1 MSKTGDQ
8 LILRPFS
15 QDSPGSA
22 STGETPR
29 RKMSKV
35 VDPRDAEELFG
46 GGSTRKS
53 TSRVDPKKRAS
64 EIAVACEL
72 FLEGG
77 SGAMV
82 LIEYFA
88 FVDAHDPVESEDEE

>member
-8 LILRPFS
+8 LILRAFS
-15 QDSPGSA
+15 QDSPCTV

-46 GGSTRKS
+46 GPLLGKVQVGWTR
-53 TSRVDPKKRAS
+53 KKRAS
-64 EIAVACEL
+64 EIAVTCEL

-77 SGAMV
+77 SGAVV
-82 LIEYFA
+82 LVQYLALI
-88 FVDAHDPVESEDEE
+88 DAHDPVESNYEE

>member
-15 QDSPGSA
+15 QDSPCSV

-29 RKMSKV
+29 QEMSKAV
-35 VDPRDAEELFG
+35 APRDAEEFFG
-46 GGSTRKS
+46 GPLLGKVQVGWTR
-53 TSRVDPKKRAS
+53 KKRAS
-64 EIAVACEL
+64 EIAVTCEL

-77 SGAMV
+77 SGAVV
-82 LIEYFA
+82 LVEYFA
-88 FVDAHDPVESEDEE
+88 FVDAHDPVESEDKE

>member
-1 MSKTGDQ
+1 M
-8 LILRPFS
+8 
-15 QDSPGSA
+15 
-22 STGETPR
+22 
-29 RKMSKV
+29 
-35 VDPRDAEELFG
+35 DA
-46 GGSTRKS
+46 
-53 TSRVDPKKRAS
+53 KKKAS

>member
-35 VDPRDAEELFG
+35 VDPRDAEQLFG
-46 GGSTRKS
+46 GPLLGKVQVGWTRK
-53 TSRVDPKKRAS
+53 KAS
-64 EIAVACEL
+64 EMAVACEL

-77 SGAMV
+77 SGVVV
-82 LIEYFA
+82 LVEYLA
-88 FVDAHDPVESEDEE
+88 LIDAHDPVESNYEE